1 MNPNKTRKVTIKD
14 IMDEYELE
22 LMGISVS
29 VDGTPVNSAL
39 RISEFLFDS
48 GIYESSGLVEIQS
61 RYRDK
66 MDDKEERKKY
76 FYESSRFISNYYFEK
91 VDEYLKNLD

>member
-48 GIYESSGLVEIQS
+48 VGCIFRWRSEGVGNARIWPRL
-61 RYRDK
+61 
-66 MDDKEERKKY
+66 
-76 FYESSRFISNYYFEK
+76 
-91 VDEYLKNLD
+91 